1 MEEWGLATALSCPGG
16 LQETTREEVQDL
28 QEGPAGAPT
37 TQVESQE
44 EPTGLPSEHL
54 PQFMGCGAGRGAS
67 LSGKR
72 FSERFPRF

>member
-44 EPTGLPSEHL
+44 EPHRAAFRTLNKILMNE
-54 PQFMGCGAGRGAS
+54 
-67 LSGKR
+67 
-72 FSERFPRF
+72 

>member
-1 MEEWGLATALSCPGG
+1 MEEWGLATARSCPGG

-44 EPTGLPSEHL
+44 EPTGLPSGTE
-54 PQFMGCGAGRGAS
+54 
-67 LSGKR
+67 
-72 FSERFPRF
+72 SEVLGLRTKNGEELLKTETF